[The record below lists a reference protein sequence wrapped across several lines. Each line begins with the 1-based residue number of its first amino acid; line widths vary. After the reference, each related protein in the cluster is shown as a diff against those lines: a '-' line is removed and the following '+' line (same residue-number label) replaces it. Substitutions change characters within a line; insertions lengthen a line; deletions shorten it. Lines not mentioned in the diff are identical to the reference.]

1 MIDKVS
7 LDKFITGEGDD
18 EYENQYTID
27 ESDMDDYEKRFIES
41 QDAVRKYV
49 GDLIVVHKRLNSTQK
64 KLNLAVDIILALRE
78 KVTLIPTEIQKQINS
93 LAKGGYRG

>member
-27 ESDMDDYEKRFIES
+27 ESDMDNYEKRFIES